1 MNEFY
6 YPDINRSAL
15 IVKVKKPFID
25 WLIYTSKEYD
35 PPDEKLDPKEV
46 KIEGFDSKYVYLIP
60 AYEEIEKYQRF
71 LKKHFKEIFEHEL
84 SGWYTD
90 PEMWPKD
97 RSWDVFKEWFDYEVQ
112 SMVFDMVEKEPLG
125 YEEEGI

>member
-1 MNEFY
+1 MDEFY

-35 PPDEKLDPKEV
+35 PPGQELKPEDLE
-46 KIEGFDSKYVYLIP
+46 IEGFDSKYVYLIP
-60 AYEEIEKYQRF
+60 VYDQLNEYQKF
-71 LKKHFKEIFEHEL
+71 LKKHFAEIFEHEL

-97 RSWDVFKEWFDYEVQ
+97 RSWKVFEKWFDYEIQ
-112 SMVFDMVEKEPLG
+112 SMVFDMAEDKPLG
-125 YEEEGI
+125 YEDYED